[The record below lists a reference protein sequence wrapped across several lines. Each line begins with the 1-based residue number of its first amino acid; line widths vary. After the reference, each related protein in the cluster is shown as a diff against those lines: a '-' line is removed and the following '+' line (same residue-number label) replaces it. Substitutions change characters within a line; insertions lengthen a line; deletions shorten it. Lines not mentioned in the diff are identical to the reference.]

1 MNAIYFQTCWKH
13 IVIVKIPIKKR
24 RSFVKINM
32 MEQKL
37 RLIAEEL
44 KIPHTNLG
52 LLRGKMG
59 KALFFYHYTRH
70 IDCRKRVPYTNN

>member
-37 RLIAEEL
+37 RLIDC
-44 KIPHTNLG
+44 KQSIPD
-52 LLRGKMG
+52 LLND
-59 KALFFYHYTRH
+59 FQT
-70 IDCRKRVPYTNN
+70 TSS